1 MSRACPKPD
10 EEVCSIKKPVARNP
24 RKNRWI
30 DHINKE
36 AKRLKISYMSAVG
49 DKRVKESYA
58 QNKFKSMTLQT
69 KKTKAKGLIKADRK
83 KGLGKKGDLDREL
96 ELLEELDQPLV
107 RKAPKVRTPPIS
119 PEIINAPFSPAF
131 SSPQFIVSPQV
142 KTPKSNSTKKALK
155 QLIADS
161 PLNTPQSKS
170 NSTKKALKQ
179 LIADSPITPGSAMQ
193 LSTPGSAFIRTS
205 TPTLKQLLKSPI
217 STPGSAMQLSTPGSA
232 FIRTSTPTLKKL
244 LKSPVA
250 SPYQPPK
257 SSLSRFKRNQE
268 KAKRQM
274 EKLNL

>member
-10 EEVCSIKKPVARNP
+10 EEVCSIKKPVAKNP

-58 QNKFKSMTLQT
+58 QNKFKSMTLKT

-96 ELLEELDQPLV
+96 ELLEELDI
-107 RKAPKVRTPPIS
+107 TPPIS
-119 PEIINAPFSPAF
+119 PEIINAPLSPAF
-131 SSPQFIVSPQV
+131 VVSPQV
-142 KTPKSNSTKKALK
+142 KKVPKFRSPTPPRKNPKSIIRNPKTRIISRR
-155 QLIADS
+155 IVADS
-161 PLNTPQSKS
+161 PK
-170 NSTKKALKQ
+170 
-179 LIADSPITPGSAMQ
+179 TPGSAMQ

-205 TPTLKQLLKSPI
+205 TPTLKQLLKSPTVA
-217 STPGSAMQLSTPGSA
+217 SPYQPPKTPGSAMQLSTPGSA
-232 FIRTSTPTLKKL
+232 FIRTSTPTLKQL
-244 LKSPVA
+244 LKSPTVA

-257 SSLSRFKRNQE
+257 PSRFKRNQE

>member
-36 AKRLKISYMSAVG
+36 SKRLKISYMSAVG

-58 QNKFKSMTLQT
+58 QNKFKSMTLM
-69 KKTKAKGLIKADRK
+69 KKTKAKGLIKADKK
-83 KGLGKKGDLDREL
+83 KGLGKKGDLDRDL
-96 ELLEELDQPLV
+96 EELEELDQPLV
-107 RKAPKVRTPPIS
+107 RKAPKAKKTITPPIS
-119 PEIINAPFSPAF
+119 PEINAPLSPAF
-131 SSPQFIVSPQV
+131 VVSPQV

-155 QLIADS
+155 QLIAVS
-161 PLNTPQSKS
+161 PIKTPDFAKLKPKKVPKFRSATPPRKNPESIIGNPKTRIISKR
-170 NSTKKALKQ
+170 
-179 LIADSPITPGSAMQ
+179 IVADSPITPGSAMQ

-205 TPTLKQLLKSPI
+205 TPTLKQLLKSP
-217 STPGSAMQLSTPGSA
+217 T
-232 FIRTSTPTLKKL
+232 
-244 LKSPVA
+244 VA

-257 SSLSRFKRNQE
+257 PSLSRFKRNQD

>member
-58 QNKFKSMTLQT
+58 QNKFKSMTLKT

-96 ELLEELDQPLV
+96 ELLEDLDQPLV
-107 RKAPKVRTPPIS
+107 RKAPKAKTPITPPISPEIINAPLSPAFVVSPQVKTPKFRSATPPRKNPESIIRNPKTRIISRRIVEKPIS

-131 SSPQFIVSPQV
+131 VVSPQL
-142 KTPKSNSTKKALK
+142 KTP
-155 QLIADS
+155 
-161 PLNTPQSKS
+161 KS

-205 TPTLKQLLKSPI
+205 TPTLKQLL
-217 STPGSAMQLSTPGSA
+217 
-232 FIRTSTPTLKKL
+232 
-244 LKSPVA
+244 A

-257 SSLSRFKRNQE
+257 PSVSRFKRNQE

>member
-69 KKTKAKGLIKADRK
+69 KKTKVKGLIKADRK

-107 RKAPKVRTPPIS
+107 RKAPKAKTPITPPIS

-131 SSPQFIVSPQV
+131 SSPAFVVSPQV

-161 PLNTPQSKS
+161 PFNTPQSKS

-205 TPTLKQLLKSPI
+205 TPTLKQLLKSP
-217 STPGSAMQLSTPGSA
+217 
-232 FIRTSTPTLKKL
+232 TL
-244 LKSPVA
+244 A

-257 SSLSRFKRNQE
+257 PSRFKRNQD